1 MGMKSGKAKKHMS
14 QAMTFIVL
22 FGIVS
27 LFSDMT
33 HEGASSIRGAYLSLL
48 GASAGVIGFAS
59 GLGELVGYSMRYVF
73 GRLTDRTKLYWPMT
87 IAGYVL
93 DIIAVPALALVG
105 EHGWVAACALLIV
118 QRMGKA
124 IKKPAKD
131 TLMSFASSQE
141 GTGKSFGLQELLD
154 QIGAFLGPVLLYLVM
169 LLRQQGNTFDAYAL
183 CFAVL
188 AIPGAITLILLLVT
202 KHKFPNPEQFEPE
215 PKEYIPFRMKR
226 EFLLYIAGISLFA
239 FGFIDYSLVLMHIS
253 STFTSLSAG
262 LAETGSLVTEGTL
275 PLLYAG
281 AMLVDAVAAL
291 VFGYLYDKKGVK
303 VLVLSTV
310 FSAPFPILIFAG
322 KSIPVVLA
330 GIALWG
336 VGMGAQE
343 SILKTAVTTMVP
355 KNSRATGYGIF
366 ECSFGV
372 FWFLGSWLL
381 GTLYDVSIPA
391 MIAVS
396 VVAQLAA
403 IPLYLASAKDR
414 RRKSEDGGDAI

>member
-1 MGMKSGKAKKHMS
+1 MRNEKKKRRLS
-14 QAMTFIVL
+14 QAMLFILL
-22 FGIVS
+22 FGVVS

-33 HEGASSIRGAYLSLL
+33 HEGASSIRGAYLTLL
-48 GASAGVIGFAS
+48 GASSAAIGFVS
-59 GLGELVGYSMRYVF
+59 GLGELIGYSMRYVF
-73 GRLTDRTKLYWPMT
+73 GKLTDRTRQYWPMT
-87 IAGYVL
+87 ILGYVL
-93 DIIAVPALALVG
+93 DVLAVPALALVG
-105 EHGWVAACALLIV
+105 EHGWLWACALLVV

-131 TLMSFASSQE
+131 TIMSFAATQE

-169 LLRQQGNTFDAYAL
+169 LFQTEGSTFQIYSA

-188 AIPGAITLILLLVT
+188 AVPGAITIVLLLVT

-215 PKEYIPFRMKR
+215 PKEYVPFRMKK
-226 EFLLYIAGISLFA
+226 EFVLYIAGISLFA
-239 FGFIDYSLVLMHIS
+239 FGFIDYSIILMHVS
-253 STFTSLSAG
+253 RLYTPLASG
-262 LAETGSLVTEGTL
+262 LAETSALVNSGTL

-281 AMLVDAVAAL
+281 AMLVDAAAAL
-291 VFGYLYDKKGVK
+291 VFGHMYDKKGVRA
-303 VLVLSTV
+303 LVWSTLL
-310 FSAPFPILIFAG
+310 SAPFALFVFAFD
-322 KSIPVVLA
+322 SIPALLL

-343 SILKTAVTTMVP
+343 SILKAAVSSMVP
-355 KNSRATGYGIF
+355 KSSRATGYGIF

-381 GTLYDVSIPA
+381 GVLYDISIPA

-396 VVAQLAA
+396 VAAQLAA
-403 IPLYLASAKDR
+403 IPLYIRSAKWSR
-414 RRKSEDGGDAI
+414 AAESGT